1 MHAIGIDLG
10 GTKILIGLIDQNGNV
25 INPIKKQTPKTKKV
39 DEIMGLT
46 FETIEQ
52 VIAGSK
58 IDRKAIRGIGVAA
71 PGIVDQDKGI
81 LLYAPNWNMR
91 NLEIRKILKKKYS
104 LPVNV
109 ANDVNAAAFGELH
122 FGHGRNEDSFF
133 WMTVS
138 TGIGGALVIDRKVV
152 LGNKGLAGEIGHM
165 IIDEN
170 GPLCKCERKGC
181 LEAFSSGT
189 AIASLA
195 KKRIKNGVVF
205 QKLDPEI
212 KPDEITSEA
221 IVRAAFDGDRE
232 SILLLEEAARNIS
245 KALSYVVNLTDI
257 ELLVIGGGVMENS
270 DLLFSLIDKNMK
282 TYVYEY
288 QQRNVR
294 LVRPKLGYNSSL
306 IGAGALVL
314 KK

>member
-1 MHAIGIDLG
+1 M
-10 GTKILIGLIDQNGNV
+10 
-25 INPIKKQTPKTKKV
+25 
-39 DEIMGLT
+39 
-46 FETIEQ
+46 
-52 VIAGSK
+52 
-58 IDRKAIRGIGVAA
+58 
-71 PGIVDQDKGI
+71 
-81 LLYAPNWNMR
+81 
-91 NLEIRKILKKKYS
+91 
-104 LPVNV
+104 PVNV

-170 GPLCKCERKGC
+170 GPLCKCGRKGC

-270 DLLFSLIDKNMK
+270 DLLFSLVDKNMK